1 MESIFENLCN
11 AYRSAYQ
18 TKGAFSPLATEIRQ
32 IIVRHWQQTGQT
44 AILDMN
50 REMGVTV
57 KSPNAPDES
66 GLKTFVH
73 PSAQQPKKEPAAA
86 TPGIPAAQTATP
98 GKPSPQPK
106 GDQQPQQPQRPPLPA
121 NPAKDIP
128 GNKVVAAGDPVE
140 PAVGDQPV
148 TNPPVK
154 MTAEQ
159 LVAVKDMAP
168 GEIVAMYGVQWI
180 KEKLT
185 AHKLEFNPADKDTK
199 LAAILKN
206 KARK

>member
-18 TKGAFSPLATEIRQ
+18 TKGAFSPLATDIRQ

-44 AILDMN
+44 AILEMN
-50 REMGVTV
+50 RELSVPV
-57 KSPNAPDES
+57 KSPNAPE
-66 GLKTFVH
+66 GTELKTFVH
-73 PSAQQPKKEPAAA
+73 PSSQQPKKGPAAA
-86 TPGIPAAQTATP
+86 TPGIQAAQPATP

-106 GDQQPQQPQRPPLPA
+106 GDQQPQQPPLPA

-128 GNKVVAAGDPVE
+128 GNKVVAAVDSVN
-140 PAVGDQPV
+140 PAVGDQSV

-154 MTAEQ
+154 MTVDQ
-159 LVAVKDMAP
+159 LVAIKDMAP